1 MIDNVLNELYQLNA
15 ICVVEQA
22 RTHQRVSYLHGKW
35 LVPRTLR
42 SGQRRIYLA
51 GSVRIR
57 ISHRRSLWQCR
68 RHGLTLDRY
77 NKELGSVSEL
87 SFRKRYE
94 LGSFVEE
101 GKTPFKEWI
110 LLYCVNPAPLQR
122 FIMDFYEDEVDE
134 IVAPASDVETLNASQ
149 IHDKCQVLL
158 RSELFDHHIPLRSRM
173 NAWSGPAGTGETQTT
188 MSPIAETYFV
198 LDNGLDSAISFETL
212 QRLWIYEKT
221 RTAQDRLRFTQ

>member
-101 GKTPFKEWI
+101 GKTPFKEW
-110 LLYCVNPAPLQR
+110 
-122 FIMDFYEDEVDE
+122 DFV
-134 IVAPASDVETLNASQ
+134 VLCQSCSTSTL
-149 IHDKCQVLL
+149 HYGFLW
-158 RSELFDHHIPLRSRM
+158 R
-173 NAWSGPAGTGETQTT
+173 WSGWNCSTGFRRRDLECKSDPRQMSSTPSKRTVWPSYTT
-188 MSPIAETYFV
+188 T
-198 LDNGLDSAISFETL
+198 
-212 QRLWIYEKT
+212 
-221 RTAQDRLRFTQ
+221 